1 MNNKINIYSNVF
13 YFIAALLAYKMN
25 KINYSA
31 ILLLLTLVS
40 TLYHID
46 SAYYNIDVYLSII
59 VLFYSLFY
67 LIKTPRREKEKI
79 TGSVLLFLMILFLYL
94 GNIYSYNTYHPW
106 AHVFGGLSC
115 TLVALYGKY

>member
-1 MNNKINIYSNVF
+1 MNNNINIYSNVF

-79 TGSVLLFLMILFLYL
+79 MGSVLLFLMILFLYL
-94 GNIYSYNTYHPW
+94 GNIYSYNVYHPW
-106 AHVFGGLSC
+106 AHVFGGSSC
-115 TLVALYGKY
+115 MLVALYGKY